1 MADRKDIVHMYHR
14 GIIETGIKVKVERK
28 KAEPN

>member
-1 MADRKDIVHMYHR
+1 MADRKDIVHR